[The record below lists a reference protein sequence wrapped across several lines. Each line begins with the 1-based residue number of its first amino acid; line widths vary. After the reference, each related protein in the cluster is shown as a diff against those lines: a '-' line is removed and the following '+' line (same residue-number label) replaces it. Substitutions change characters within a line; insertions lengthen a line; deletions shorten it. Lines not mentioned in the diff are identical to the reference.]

1 MTRFQ
6 PVKTRTFLLAYEKKK
21 IFVSQKKTILFILP
35 VLYFTINHIK
45 IIFFLFFIFT
55 LNPDHACLRVTKN
68 ELKNDYVCLRERLSE
83 RKRIKIRGKKNE

>member
-1 MTRFQ
+1 M
-6 PVKTRTFLLAYEKKK
+6 KKK
-21 IFVSQKKTILFILP
+21 KNLSHQKKKPFYLFYPFFILQKTT
-35 VLYFTINHIK
+35 LKFFI
-45 IIFFLFFIFT
+45 FLFFT

>member
-21 IFVSQKKTILFILP
+21 NFVSPKKKPFYLFYPFFILQKTT
-35 VLYFTINHIK
+35 LKFFI
-45 IIFFLFFIFT
+45 FLFFT

-68 ELKNDYVCLRERLSE
+68 E
-83 RKRIKIRGKKNE
+83 